1 MPIPFRDQRPNTGSE
16 LAGYLR
22 FVDEDA
28 GRGIRAALF
37 LVNARGEPVDFTF
50 TRADIP
56 ASFLWR
62 AGEARRNAIAAL
74 SAALFSSCSVAPALL
89 LVRAEEVHP
98 SLFAEDILVDIP
110 LGRLATVMDAVHGV
124 GDQSESLGNSIDVY
138 WIGGAPTGESVARQ
152 LLSALNSRGL
162 LLEPFERAAQG
173 LTEAFTKAW

>member
-1 MPIPFRDQRPNTGSE
+1 MPIPFRDLRSDGGSA
-16 LAGYLR
+16 LAGYMR

-62 AGEARRNAIAAL
+62 TGEARRNAVAAL
-74 SAALFSSCSVAPALL
+74 SASLFSSCSVAPAVL

-98 SLFAEDILVDIP
+98 GVFAEDVLVEIP
-110 LGRLATVMDAVHGV
+110 LGRVASAADVVHGA
-124 GDQSESLGNSIDVY
+124 GDHSESLGESIDVY
-138 WIGGAPTGESVARQ
+138 WIGSAPAAESVARQ
-152 LLSALNSRGL
+152 LLDALGVRQL
-162 LLEPFERAAQG
+162 LLEPFDRAAQG
-173 LTEAFTKAW
+173 LTEAFTKA